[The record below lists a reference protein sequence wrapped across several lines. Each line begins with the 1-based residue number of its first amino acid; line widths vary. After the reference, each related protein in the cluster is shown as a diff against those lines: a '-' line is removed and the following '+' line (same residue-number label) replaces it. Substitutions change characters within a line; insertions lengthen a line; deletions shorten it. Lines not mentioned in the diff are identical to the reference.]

1 MDIRGGIRSCL
12 ASARGDSWV
21 VSTILERMRELVRTV
36 RYVMTIHALD
46 AMEDDELT
54 VFDVERCFLTGRIVE
69 RQRDRARRE
78 WKYLVEG
85 WLTDGSRAAVI
96 AKVTRTH
103 RHMVCD
109 ICGKRG
115 ARIRRVTR
123 SFGKGKATF
132 LIEAVP
138 VVSCPKCGEGYLT
151 ADTLREVERIR
162 QKRRRLTKGRLVP
175 VATFGS
181 LA

>member
-1 MDIRGGIRSCL
+1 
-12 ASARGDSWV
+12 
-21 VSTILERMRELVRTV
+21 
-36 RYVMTIHALD
+36 
-46 AMEDDELT
+46 
-54 VFDVERCFLTGRIVE
+54 
-69 RQRDRARRE
+69 
-78 WKYLVEG
+78 
-85 WLTDGSRAAVI
+85 
-96 AKVTRTH
+96 
-103 RHMVCD
+103 MVCD

-138 VVSCPKCGEGYLT
+138 VVSCSKCGESYLT